1 MLMFH
6 RGILNLFAFSL
17 LLFFVLMQA
26 IEEYGDVDV
35 YTSNFRPL
43 KATVSGLPDRVYMKM
58 LVCANSGKVLG
69 VHMCG
74 DDSPE
79 IIQVGGRIDNF
90 LYFICFSCIWLSP
103 FFSLSSFCLCFAC
116 VDNGEWEVEGM
127 YGVCFF

>member
-1 MLMFH
+1 MFH
-6 RGILNLFAFSL
+6 RGILNLFASSL
-17 LLFFVLMQA
+17 LLFFILMQASVQA

-90 LYFICFSCIWLSP
+90 LYFICFSSIWLSP
-103 FFSLSSFCLCFAC
+103 FSLFFFFAC
-116 VDNGEWEVEGM
+116 VDNGEWG
-127 YGVCFF
+127 GGRNVCSMLLLS

>member
-1 MLMFH
+1 MFH
-6 RGILNLFAFSL
+6 RGILNLFASSL
-17 LLFFVLMQA
+17 LLFFILMQASVQA

-58 LVCANSGKVLG
+58 LVCAKSGKVLG

-79 IIQVGGRIDNF
+79 IIRLV
-90 LYFICFSCIWLSP
+90 
-103 FFSLSSFCLCFAC
+103 A
-116 VDNGEWEVEGM
+116 E
-127 YGVCFF
+127 